1 MSLAGCWP
9 PGGSQAALPQQATQ
23 HSSRQAGGVLL
34 TSADAARANAL
45 PGMGHA
51 GGTAASKKNAA
62 CRRML
67 LAAVGL
73 QQRFPRFPE
82 LALERMK
89 LTQHDLINIA
99 SLIQLT
105 KLELR

>member
-1 MSLAGCWP
+1 
-9 PGGSQAALPQQATQ
+9 
-23 HSSRQAGGVLL
+23 
-34 TSADAARANAL
+34 
-45 PGMGHA
+45 
-51 GGTAASKKNAA
+51 
-62 CRRML
+62 ML